1 MSAMQSKQELF
12 SSDKG
17 ETRGACVAKIVG
29 KSAGTALVE
38 LGITLASAESGTAM
52 PGWCFRCRGRQ
63 DPRRS
68 TAHYPKIFCSA
79 NCEREFIR
87 AALASLTLQECIRI
101 HRRLENL
108 LMNMQEP
115 DLGAG

>member
-1 MSAMQSKQELF
+1 MSAIQSKQELV

-17 ETRGACVAKIVG
+17 ETHESWTARIMRR
-29 KSAGTALVE
+29 SAGTAALVE
-38 LGITLASAESGTAM
+38 LGITLAGAESSTAM
-52 PGWCFRCRGRQ
+52 PRWCLRCQGRQ
-63 DPRRS
+63 DPRS

-87 AALASLTLQECIRI
+87 AALASLTLQDCIRI

-108 LMNMQEP
+108 LM
-115 DLGAG
+115 DTR

>member
-1 MSAMQSKQELF
+1 MSAIQSKQELF
-12 SSDKG
+12 SSDKD
-17 ETRGACVAKIVG
+17 ETHGSWVAKIMG

-38 LGITLASAESGTAM
+38 LGITLASAESDTAT

-68 TAHYPKIFCSA
+68 TAYYPKIFCSA

-87 AALASLTLQECIRI
+87 AALPSLTLQDCIRI

-108 LMNMQEP
+108 LM
-115 DLGAG
+115 D